1 MMSNVTSAE
10 RGDSYFDRSE
20 DSQDSSESDED
31 FTIKSK
37 GLVGLQNIGN
47 TCYMNSALQALS
59 NVPPLTQFF
68 LNCGA
73 IVTYISRDRKP
84 GLSLSYLNLMK
95 EMWSRRARGFVVP
108 HGVLAGIRA
117 VHPMFRGNYSRI
129 LHRCKIFQPSI
140 I

>member
-1 MMSNVTSAE
+1 MNSATNAE
-10 RGDSYFDRSE
+10 RGDTYFDKSE
-20 DSQDSSESDED
+20 DSQESSESEED
-31 FTIKSK
+31 FSMKSK

-68 LNCGA
+68 INCGA

-95 EMWSRRARGFVVP
+95 EMWSKRTRGFVVP

-117 VHPMFRGNYSRI
+117 VHPMFRGKYVT
-129 LHRCKIFQPSI
+129 LLLQY
-140 I
+140 